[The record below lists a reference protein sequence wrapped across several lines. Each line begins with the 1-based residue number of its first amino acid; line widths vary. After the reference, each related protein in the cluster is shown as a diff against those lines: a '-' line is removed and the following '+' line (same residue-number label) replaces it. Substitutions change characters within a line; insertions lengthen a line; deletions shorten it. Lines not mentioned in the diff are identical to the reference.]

1 MLRSVKAILIILF
14 GASLVPPVF
23 MLLNDVITGRGMPV
37 MQDFF
42 INMAYSIGPTVSL
55 TAGCTLVITLLNKH
69 LPWKKSA
76 PLRLISELVIIVS
89 LAIAVA
95 FLFSY
100 ANPMVGDDVDPKE
113 LLNTNVFFN
122 LIITLF
128 IVTIVEA
135 SFFFGQWKQSRLE
148 SEELQ
153 KEHFKAQFQNLKNQ
167 INPHLLFNSLN
178 ALTSLIETDSEKAV
192 QYVQNLSKYLRMVL
206 NQSEEE
212 AIELKTELSLLNN
225 YYQLQRE
232 RFRDSFVLNINIPQ
246 SAEASLVPPLVLQM
260 LVENAVKHNEI
271 SRQSPLVV
279 TIEWKD
285 GSIEVSNKK
294 ALKSIEGASTGV
306 GLGNIASRYFL
317 LAKKEIEVMDESESF
332 RVRVPLLSME
342 ADANTDY

>member
-1 MLRSVKAILIILF
+1 MLRSVKTLLIILF

-42 INMAYSIGPTVSL
+42 INMAYSVGPTISL
-55 TAGCTLVITLLNKH
+55 TAGCTLVISLLNKH

-76 PLRLISELVIIVS
+76 PLRLISELLIIVS

-100 ANPMVGDDVDPKE
+100 ANPLVDDDIDPKK

-178 ALTSLIETDSEKAV
+178 ALTSLIEKDSEKAV
-192 QYVQNLSKYLRMVL
+192 QYVQNLSRYLRMVL
-206 NQSEEE
+206 SQSGEE
-212 AIELKTELSLLNN
+212 AIELRTELSLLNH

-232 RFRDSFVLNINIPQ
+232 RFRDAFVLNVDIP
-246 SAEASLVPPLVLQM
+246 STAEGLLVPPLVLQI

-271 SRQSPLVV
+271 SRNSPLVV
-279 TIEWKD
+279 TIKWQQ
-285 GSIEVSNKK
+285 GSLEVSNRK

-317 LAKKEIEVMDESESF
+317 LAKKEIEVQEDSELF
-332 RVRVPLLSME
+332 KVRVPLLSIE
-342 ADANTDY
+342 GDANIDY